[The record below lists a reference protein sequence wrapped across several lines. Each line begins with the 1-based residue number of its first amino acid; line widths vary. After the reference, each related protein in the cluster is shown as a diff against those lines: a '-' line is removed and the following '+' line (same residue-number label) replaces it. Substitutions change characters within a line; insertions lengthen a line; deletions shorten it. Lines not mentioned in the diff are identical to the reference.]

1 MALLPSGKVIAHMP
15 KTGRNDPCPC
25 GSGQKYKRCCLQK
38 DQAAEHAAH
47 ALTAT
52 AKAEQHKE
60 LDTFLEREEA
70 LLLRE
75 EELTQASNAAVD
87 LVQAGSL
94 DEAERAARDLL
105 VRFPDVHDGYDR
117 LGMVYE
123 ARGDR
128 QKAVECYRKV
138 IELIRADPERYHP
151 DFEAT
156 VQRLIDKLDT
166 PPADIHPALSATS
179 KNGT

>member
-1 MALLPSGKVIAHMP
+1 MP

-25 GSGQKYKRCCLQK
+25 GSGQKYKRCCQQK
-38 DQAAEHAAH
+38 DQAAEHV
-47 ALTAT
+47 ALALVAT
-52 AKAEQHKE
+52 AEAEQRTE
-60 LDTFLEREEA
+60 LDAFLEREEA

-75 EELTQASNAAVD
+75 EELARASNAAVD
-87 LVQAGSL
+87 LVQAGKL

-105 VRFPDVHDGYDR
+105 ARFPDAHDGYDR

-128 QKAVECYRKV
+128 HKAAECYRKV
-138 IELIRADPERYHP
+138 IEFIRADPDHYHS

-156 VQRLIDKLDT
+156 VQRLVDALDAPT
-166 PPADIHPALSATS
+166 NSPKPV
-179 KNGT
+179 

>member
-1 MALLPSGKVIAHMP
+1 MS
-15 KTGRNDPCPC
+15 KTGRNDPCHC

-38 DQAAEHAAH
+38 DQAAEHT
-47 ALTAT
+47 ALIATAT
-52 AKAEQHKE
+52 AQAQGRKE
-60 LDTFLEREEA
+60 LDTFLEQEEA

-75 EELTQASNAAVD
+75 EELTEASNAAVD
-87 LVQAGSL
+87 LIQAGKL
-94 DEAERAARDLL
+94 DEAERAARELL
-105 VRFPDVHDGYDR
+105 VRFPDAHDGYDR

-138 IELIRADPERYHP
+138 IEFIRADPEHYHP

-156 VQRLIDKLDT
+156 VQRLIDKLDKPT
-166 PPADIHPALSATS
+166 ADIRPSRIKT
-179 KNGT
+179 

>member
-1 MALLPSGKVIAHMP
+1 MR
-15 KTGRNDPCPC
+15 KTGRNDPCHC
-25 GSGQKYKRCCLQK
+25 GSGQKYKRCCLLK
-38 DQAAEHAAH
+38 DQAAEHT
-47 ALTAT
+47 ALLATAT
-52 AKAEQHKE
+52 AKAQGRKD
-60 LDTFLEREEA
+60 LDAFLEHEEA
-70 LLLRE
+70 LLVRE

-87 LVQAGSL
+87 LVQAGKL

-138 IELIRADPERYHP
+138 IEFIRSDPDRFHP
-151 DFEAT
+151 SFEASIQQVIERLEAPT
-156 VQRLIDKLDT
+156 V
-166 PPADIHPALSATS
+166 
-179 KNGT
+179 

>member
-1 MALLPSGKVIAHMP
+1 MS
-15 KTGRNDPCPC
+15 KTGRNDPCHC
-25 GSGQKYKRCCLQK
+25 GSGQKYKRCCLPK
-38 DQAAEHAAH
+38 DQAAEHS
-47 ALTAT
+47 ALLADAT
-52 AKAEQHKE
+52 AKAQGREE
-60 LDTFLEREEA
+60 LDAFLEQDEA

-87 LVQAGSL
+87 LVQAGKL
-94 DEAERAARDLL
+94 DEAERAAQELL
-105 VRFPDVHDGYDR
+105 VRFPDAHDGYDR

-138 IELIRADPERYHP
+138 IEFIRADPEHYHP

-156 VQRLIDKLDT
+156 VQRLIDKLNK
-166 PPADIHPALSATS
+166 PAEGIRPSRMETS
-179 KNGT
+179 KKTT

>member
-1 MALLPSGKVIAHMP
+1 MHQLSLRLVQRCFMP
-15 KTGRNDPCPC
+15 KTGRNDPCHC

-38 DQAAEHAAH
+38 DRAAEHATLLA
-47 ALTAT
+47 ARTG
-52 AKAEQHKE
+52 KAQVREE
-60 LDTFLEREEA
+60 LGTFLEREEA
-70 LLLRE
+70 LFLRE

-87 LVQAGSL
+87 LVQAGEL

-105 VRFPDVHDGYDR
+105 VRFPDAHDGYDR

-138 IELIRADPERYHP
+138 IELIHADPEHYHP

-156 VQRLIDKLDT
+156 IQRVIEKLDN
-166 PPADIHPALSATS
+166 PAADIHSSRMET
-179 KNGT
+179 